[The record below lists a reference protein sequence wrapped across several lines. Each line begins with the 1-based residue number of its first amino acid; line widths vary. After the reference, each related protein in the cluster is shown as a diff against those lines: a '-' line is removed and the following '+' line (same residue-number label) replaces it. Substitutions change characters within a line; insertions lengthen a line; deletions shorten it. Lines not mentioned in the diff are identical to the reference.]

1 MSRSMPRPR
10 TKAKT
15 VFAARLLALAVAIWG
30 GASAFSPAMSDTGP
44 RPGDRELRVLV
55 VGDSLAQGYGVGLGW
70 LTRPGAGEVRRAV
83 IEPLVHVGD
92 GVIPRAGRDFAA
104 LVEARLSVEPAVDA
118 VVFALGINDVGMP
131 LGGGTFYAED
141 WRRRY
146 REKVAAL
153 AAVPAARGIATLWI
167 GLPAT
172 DNPRFTEIIDRHIAP
187 LHDAAV
193 AETPGARFVSIR
205 ELTLTDGVFAS
216 HGRSADG
223 SRHRLRTADGIH
235 FTAAGYRVMAGFI
248 LGVLEDELGR
258 SLGPGPVPVDDAS
271 LTIVCPE
278 C

>member
-1 MSRSMPRPR
+1 MLRPR
-10 TKAKT
+10 TKTKSVPIAGLLA
-15 VFAARLLALAVAIWG
+15 FAAMIWG
-30 GASAFSPAMSDTGP
+30 GAPIVSPAMADTGP
-44 RPGDRELRVLV
+44 PPGDGGLRVLV
-55 VGDSLAQGYGVGLGW
+55 VGDSLAQGYAVGLGW
-70 LTRPGAGEVRRAV
+70 LTRPGDREVRRAV

-104 LVEARLSVEPAVDA
+104 LVETRLSTEPAVDA
-118 VVFALGINDVGMP
+118 VVFALGANDVGMP
-131 LGGGTFYAED
+131 LGGGTFYADD

-146 REKVAAL
+146 TEKVAAL
-153 AAVPAARGIATLWI
+153 AAVPADQGVATVWM

-187 LHDAAV
+187 LHEAAIGGTASGV
-193 AETPGARFVSIR
+193 RFVPIR
-205 ELTLTDGVFAS
+205 QLTSTDGVFAS

-223 SRHRLRTADGIH
+223 SRQRLRTADGIH

-248 LGVLEDELGR
+248 LAVLEDELDR
-258 SLGPGPVPVDDAS
+258 PLGPGPVGPMAVDDVL